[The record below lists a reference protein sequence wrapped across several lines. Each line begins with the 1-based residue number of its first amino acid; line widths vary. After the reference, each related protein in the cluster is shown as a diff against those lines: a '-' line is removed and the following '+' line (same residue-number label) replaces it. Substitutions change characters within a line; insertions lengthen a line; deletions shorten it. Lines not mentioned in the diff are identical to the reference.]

1 MRIAY
6 LGSVGYL
13 SEMSPKFHAVQGSLS
28 AAVLYPCVG
37 SDALLFGLAVIL
49 IDLDHI
55 IPFVRD
61 CKSLSVRKFFEYHRA
76 VPELPNYLSL
86 AWFHTLEFCAALFL
100 LGFWRSE
107 FWVVL
112 AACLFH
118 ILFDVVK
125 AVRMGKPHLR
135 AFSFIEYAIRRKG
148 MVTRHTV

>member
-1 MRIAY
+1 
-6 LGSVGYL
+6 
-13 SEMSPKFHAVQGSLS
+13 MSPKFHVVQGTLS
-28 AAVLYPCVG
+28 AAVLYPFVG
-37 SDALLFGLAVIL
+37 TDAFIFGLAVVL

-55 IPFVRD
+55 APFVRD
-61 CKSLSVRKFFEYHRA
+61 CKSFSMRKFFEYHRV

-86 AWFHTLEFCAALFL
+86 AWFHTLEFCLALFL
-100 LGFWRSE
+100 LGFWLHQS
-107 FWVVL
+107 WVVL

-148 MVTRHTV
+148 MTTRHTV